1 MEHPKAPPE
10 MPRPR
15 GAEITGRVVRWF
27 STMDRARRCSLEGGS
42 WWQCPNLLGR
52 QTRAGGGVRGN
63 LVLWALFPPFE
74 MWPRLLLPLG
84 PLFTTEWGDGL
95 QAPHSEPWG
104 LHCLHHEAFSSS
116 EAGLARVGGLLACRC
131 WKYTTSGPAAWLWS
145 PSVSDLLIVFV
156 PIPHHPLLS
165 CSVQPGVVGGA
176 SFCGG
181 CCPVGLSWGPC
192 PEVRL
197 E

>member
-1 MEHPKAPPE
+1 M
-10 MPRPR
+10 
-15 GAEITGRVVRWF
+15 
-27 STMDRARRCSLEGGS
+27 
-42 WWQCPNLLGR
+42 
-52 QTRAGGGVRGN
+52 RGN